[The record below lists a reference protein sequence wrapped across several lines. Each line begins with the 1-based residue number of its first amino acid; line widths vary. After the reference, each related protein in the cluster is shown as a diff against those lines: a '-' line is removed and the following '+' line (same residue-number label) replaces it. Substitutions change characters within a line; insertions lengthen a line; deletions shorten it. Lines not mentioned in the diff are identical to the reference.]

1 MPSPSTTRYIRY
13 SLRISDTVYI
23 TQGIQRMR
31 VSSSLC
37 SLLTCNLSCLYFLTP
52 FHNFL
57 PLFSVPFASSFCQYF
72 HFLIASPSLFLSLSL
87 LPSKILRHSFFFLHS
102 RTCFH
107 YFLISFLSHQVMSM
121 GTGKDVIKYSLYSGL
136 SFYLYNEASFL
147 ALERLSKY

>member
-23 TQGIQRMR
+23 TQGIQRTK

-57 PLFSVPFASSFCQYF
+57 PLFSVPSAFSFCQYF

-107 YFLISFLSHQVMSM
+107 YFLISIFSPSGDVHGHRQRCDQVFS
-121 GTGKDVIKYSLYSGL
+121 ILR
-136 SFYLYNEASFL
+136 SFL
-147 ALERLSKY
+147 LPLQRSILPRP